1 MERKNLSQIPTNN
14 RYTRHLTLLQ
24 KTEIHRTLDLT
35 VLQVV
40 PLMNQKT
47 CLSLALAIALLL
59 SSTPVYAPYTPTVGS
74 YIIQLEAFRWNSFP
88 LKVLVDMNQWSIP
101 DYAAA
106 VHESLQGWILSIW
119 SYNQTGYKT
128 LRSIS
133 YAFYLSNVNST
144 TDYDV
149 LVTFTSNEISPNVVG
164 LTTSRWNP
172 ATHEPIPPITINITT
187 YSKTANHLFVR
198 NIAMHEF
205 GHALGLGHASSQT
218 TTDGPELMY
227 PQSTVN
233 KVVYPSTLDLY
244 GLTVLYQGSFGQPV
258 QLPASIPYQI
268 VWPTGVQPVQE
279 PDYTRLFILAALF
292 SLLFLGLA
300 SSIAFTRRRTEKEEI
315 SVYGIPE
322 EAGGDEGIH
331 L

>member
-1 MERKNLSQIPTNN
+1 MK
-14 RYTRHLTLLQ
+14 Q
-24 KTEIHRTLDLT
+24 KAGIT
-35 VLQVV
+35 V
-40 PLMNQKT
+40 
-47 CLSLALAIALLL
+47 ALAVALLL
-59 SSTPVYAPYTPTVGS
+59 SSAPASASFLPTAS
-74 YIIQLEAFRWNSFP
+74 PYYIQLEAFRWNSFP

-133 YAFYLSNVNST
+133 YTFYISDINST

-164 LTTSRWNP
+164 LTTSRWNT

-187 YSKTANHLFVR
+187 YSKTATNLFIR

-233 KVVYPSTLDLY
+233 QVVYPSTLDLY
-244 GLTVLYQGSFGQPV
+244 GLTVLYQGSFGQLV

-300 SSIAFTRRRTEKEEI
+300 SSIAFTRRRTEKEET
-315 SVYGIPE
+315 SVPGTPE
-322 EAGGDEGIH
+322 EAGGDEGVH